1 MLDRK
6 LGHNDDD
13 DDDGDDGRND
23 EDDGDDD
30 DDGDNERGANTC
42 QSTGRLLLA
51 LLHHPLFS
59 HNGASLCSWN
69 FRFSSPRSFLGFL
82 VLFPSVWYFLALVG
96 SFGDFFGT
104 WCQFVIFSGTFWV
117 SFGHFL
123 NATMQSTGGKV
134 WFVSLSLLVCVF
146 VFV

>member
-6 LGHNDDD
+6 LGHNDD

-42 QSTGRLLLA
+42 QSTGRLLPA

-82 VLFPSVWYFLALVG
+82 VLFPSVWYFLTLVG
-96 SFGDFFGT
+96 SYGD
-104 WCQFVIFSGTFWV
+104 FSGTFWV
-117 SFGHFL
+117 PFGHFL

>member
-6 LGHNDDD
+6 LDHNDDD
-13 DDDGDDGRND
+13 GDGDDGRND

-42 QSTGRLLLA
+42 QSTGRLLPA

-69 FRFSSPRSFLGFL
+69 FRFSSPRPFLGFL
-82 VLFPSVWYFLALVG
+82 VLFPSVWYFLAHVG

-134 WFVSLSLLVCVF
+134 CLYLCLC
-146 VFV
+146 